1 MESFDADRI
10 LKKAII
16 HFGPGTQAIKAME
29 EAGELVQALAKHFNA
44 TADGGDDD
52 YLQTL
57 DHVAEEMA
65 DVWIMIQQLEIML
78 NCHEQVYTWYFRK
91 LGRLAARISEEE
103 AENALSD

>member
-10 LKKAII
+10 LKKAIE

-44 TADGGDDD
+44 TADGGDD
-52 YLQTL
+52 YPQTL

-65 DVWIMIQQLEIML
+65 DMWIMIQQLEIML
-78 NCHEQVYTWYFRK
+78 DCHEQVYTWYFRK
-91 LGRLAARISEEE
+91 LDRLAARISEEE
-103 AENALSD
+103 AENALPD